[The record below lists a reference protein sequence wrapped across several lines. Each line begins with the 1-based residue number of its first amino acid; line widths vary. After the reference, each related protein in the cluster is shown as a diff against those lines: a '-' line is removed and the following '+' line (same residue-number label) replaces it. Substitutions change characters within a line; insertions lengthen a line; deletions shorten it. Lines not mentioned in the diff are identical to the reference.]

1 MTASE
6 AIEWLKGIEKKYI
19 HGGDEFFDNARK
31 IAISTAISALEKQIP
46 KKVVPIQRT
55 AHDFET
61 GVCKHSHYPCE
72 HLKPFNHE
80 YKYTDY
86 KCPVCGKRVSDG
98 KPYSCCHCTQALDWS
113 DTE

>member
-6 AIEWLKGIEKKYI
+6 ALQEIQHQVHRKT
-19 HGGDEFFDNARK
+19 DNCDMT
-31 IAISTAISALEKQIP
+31 ISKDCYKTVVSALEKQIP

-61 GVCKHSHYPCE
+61 GVCKHSHFPCE

>member
-6 AIEWLKGIEKKYI
+6 AIEALKKMNISSAHPFNEARNKAIE
-19 HGGDEFFDNARK
+19 
-31 IAISTAISALEKQIP
+31 ALEKQIP

-61 GVCKHSHYPCE
+61 GVCKHSHFPCE

-98 KPYSCCHCTQALDWS
+98 KPYSCCHCTQVLDWS
-113 DTE
+113 DEE

>member
-1 MTASE
+1 MTYEDVKRIRENPTAEDVDNKELARMIDE
-6 AIEWLKGIEKKYI
+6 AI
-19 HGGDEFFDNARK
+19 
-31 IAISTAISALEKQIP
+31 EKQIP

-61 GVCKHSHYPCE
+61 GVCNHSHFPCE

-113 DTE
+113 DAE

>member
-6 AIEWLKGIEKKYI
+6 SILRIKEHARLHLKKEPCAV
-19 HGGDEFFDNARK
+19 H
-31 IAISTAISALEKQIP
+31 ISEALQMACDALEKQIP

-61 GVCKHSHYPCE
+61 GVCKHSHFPCE